1 MAANLAERATDPH
14 SICILF
20 FVANYYYEKKY
31 FIISEIRNLFR
42 FVRNMAWFPII
53 FEECCCF
60 FSPFICSIQVND
72 YFINEIFCWMKNL
85 RSSSFFNLEIF
96 LFSIALCLR
105 HEIKSKSTSILIMT
119 ALYGTYFLIGFYRIL
134 TAQMIKTGTWF
145 GYEHLHKTF
154 DISLYEPHEIVI
166 KQEQEIR
173 RSTLDVVE

>member
-1 MAANLAERATDPH
+1 MKKSILLLAKFE
-14 SICILF
+14 IC
-20 FVANYYYEKKY
+20 FV
-31 FIISEIRNLFR
+31 
-42 FVRNMAWFPII
+42 WFETWHD
-53 FEECCCF
+53 FQLYSKSVVAF

-72 YFINEIFCWMKNL
+72 YFINEIFCWMKDL

-119 ALYGTYFLIGFYRIL
+119 ASYGTYFLIGFYRIL